1 MYTRGLS
8 VLLIFVLSSCV
19 KTMAP
24 YGNFAGNP
32 VALDEKIARDTI
44 KQMVAIYPPAKTRFD
59 LKQIISDSDAF
70 GTALVNG
77 LRNKGYAVFEFNP
90 GQKKSNKAA
99 IGEQTKGITGIDL
112 RYLLDRH
119 NISDM
124 YHVLVMAGNQSLSRA
139 YIVEKGAIF
148 PAGAWVMK
156 E

>member
-8 VLLIFVLSSCV
+8 VLLIFVLTSCV
-19 KTMAP
+19 KTIAP

-32 VALDEKIARDTI
+32 VALDEKIARDTL

-59 LKQIISDSDAF
+59 LKQVISDTDAF
-70 GTALVNG
+70 GAALVNG
-77 LRNKGYAVFEFNP
+77 LRNKGYAVFELKQ
-90 GQKKSNKAA
+90 GQKKSNNAA
-99 IGEQTKGITGIDL
+99 IREQSKGGTGIEL
-112 RYLLDRH
+112 SYLLDRH
-119 NISDM
+119 NMSDM
-124 YHVLVMAGNQSLSRA
+124 YHILVMVGNRSLSRA